1 MRLWSCVV
9 TFLFVGRGQNWTQ
22 FSFSFSVFQL
32 PIVHSVCAKFCTIC
46 CFEMLV
52 GICRPPH
59 FTTIAY
65 AKFGGTLVNYGQM
78 ENRGWPCSG
87 VCYIVH
93 VIVCLQCHGPNHYQL
108 LYTKWIREILYLVLL
123 SWAQLWTKWKNWGNK
138 YTVSLLHLGLVT
150 FFMTPYVTYV
160 IFSQFSR
167 PSVLMTLSYKNV
179 LERWMVVV
187 EWIRMEKTIGLVKC
201 IRIERKILPDKWIR
215 MERKIVLD

>member
-1 MRLWSCVV
+1 MSAYLSLPFKYIDLSYIHLHSSLW
-9 TFLFVGRGQNWTQ
+9 LFVTYSWTPYRHLHKTDNAPLVLCGYFSFCRQ
-22 FSFSFSVFQL
+22 RAKLFSFSFSVFQL

-46 CFEMLV
+46 CCEMLV

-65 AKFGGTLVNYGQM
+65 AKFGGNLVNYGQM

-123 SWAQLWTKWKNWGNK
+123 SWAQLWTKWKN
-138 YTVSLLHLGLVT
+138 
-150 FFMTPYVTYV
+150 
-160 IFSQFSR
+160 
-167 PSVLMTLSYKNV
+167 
-179 LERWMVVV
+179 
-187 EWIRMEKTIGLVKC
+187 
-201 IRIERKILPDKWIR
+201 
-215 MERKIVLD
+215 